1 MRRQKTVLIGEVFK
15 EYLKETGL
23 DQGVL
28 RMNVFEAWDS
38 VVGEKFKEYTLDK
51 YFKNGRLICRI
62 SSSSAKT
69 QLFMNRIVITQR
81 MNEILGGEVVKT
93 LILK

>member
-1 MRRQKTVLIGEVFK
+1 MRRQKTVLVGEIFK
-15 EYLKETGL
+15 DILKETGL

-28 RMNVFEAWDS
+28 RMRVFEAWDS
-38 VVGEKFKEYTLDK
+38 VVGEKYKEYTLDK
-51 YFKNGRLICRI
+51 FFKDGRLICRI

-69 QLFMNRIVITQR
+69 QLFMNRIVVTER
-81 MNEILGGEVVKT
+81 MNKILGSEVVKL

>member
-28 RMNVFEAWDS
+28 RMDVFEAWDS

-81 MNEILGGEVVKT
+81 VNEILGAEVVKT
-93 LILK
+93 FILK

>member
-28 RMNVFEAWDS
+28 RMNVFDAWDS
-38 VVGEKFKEYTLDK
+38 VVGEKYKEYTLDK
-51 YFKNGRLICRI
+51 YFKDGRLICRI

-69 QLFMNRIVITQR
+69 QLFMNRIVITER
-81 MNEILGGEVVKT
+81 MNKILGSEVVKT

>member
-15 EYLKETGL
+15 DYLKETGL
-23 DQGVL
+23 EQGVL
-28 RMNVFEAWDS
+28 RMDVFKAWDS

-81 MNEILGGEVVKT
+81 VNEILGAEVVKT

>member
-28 RMNVFEAWDS
+28 RMDVFEAWDS

-69 QLFMNRIVITQR
+69 QLFMNRIVIIQR
-81 MNEILGGEVVKT
+81 VNEILGAEVVKT

>member
-28 RMNVFEAWDS
+28 RMDVFEAWDS

-69 QLFMNRIVITQR
+69 QLFMNRVVITQR
-81 MNEILGGEVVKT
+81 VNEILGAEVVKT

>member
-28 RMNVFEAWDS
+28 RMDVFEAWDS

-81 MNEILGGEVVKT
+81 VNEILGAEVVKT